1 MQESLRRRLETL
13 NRDRIAGPA
22 AAPAQAEARISVV
35 APAPVA
41 EAGLMSLGVVETTP
55 VGEHLSIV
63 VPVGDLWTGGDR
75 LIDARRQFLMELDD
89 LAEPFPAWLS
99 AFPARTVLLDLETCG
114 LGGAALFLVGLLR
127 EIDQRLVVEL
137 LLARNYSEEAAVLH
151 SLWRRLEGAEA
162 LVTYNGKSF
171 DWPTVLDRSRRHL
184 LHKSHKLEC
193 PALHLDVLHPARRK
207 WKNLLPDCRLLTLES
222 HVCRRRRSIDIPG
235 ARIPAAYDAF
245 VRTGRVD
252 EMEQILHHN
261 ALDLVTLLDVTL
273 RVAA

>member
-1 MQESLRRRLETL
+1 MQESLRRRLEAL
-13 NRDRIAGPA
+13 NRDRVDG
-22 AAPAQAEARISVV
+22 
-35 APAPVA
+35 APAPPPRPVVRDA
-41 EAGLMSLGVVETTP
+41 PLLPATATGLLSTGVVESTP
-55 VGEHLSIV
+55 AGEHLSIV
-63 VPVGDLWTGGDR
+63 VPLGDLWPGGER
-75 LIDARRQFLMELDD
+75 LVDARRQFLMELDD

-99 AFPARTVLLDLETCG
+99 AFPARSVLLDLETCG

-127 EIDQRLVVEL
+127 EVDHRLVVEL
-137 LLARNYSEEAAVLH
+137 LLARNYAEEAAVLH

-184 LHKSHKLEC
+184 LHKSHALAC

-222 HVCRRRRSIDIPG
+222 RVCRRRRALDIPG
-235 ARIPAAYDAF
+235 ARIPAAYDAY
-245 VRTGRVD
+245 VRTGRAE